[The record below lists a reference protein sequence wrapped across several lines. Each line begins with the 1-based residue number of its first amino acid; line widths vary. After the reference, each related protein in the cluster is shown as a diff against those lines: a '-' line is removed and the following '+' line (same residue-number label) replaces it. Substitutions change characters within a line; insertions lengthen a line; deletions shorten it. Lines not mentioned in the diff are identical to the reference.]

1 MKDANKLW
9 GFIKKHKPRILTA
22 TPRESRGPIAKRSG
36 EDKIIWMKVNFGVK
50 RNDVY
55 TVKRKDKKH
64 FNTAHDGRPNV
75 LIDDHLGNIEEWRV
89 GGGLGVHHTSAD
101 SSIKQLKSIGFK

>member
-1 MKDANKLW
+1 MNFKDYLTEFDNPQIYCDMDGVLADFQGAFNKQFGGNFKDARWPELPEDWFLNLPKMKDANRLW

-50 RNDVY
+50 RNDV
-55 TVKRKDKKH
+55 
-64 FNTAHDGRPNV
+64 
-75 LIDDHLGNIEEWRV
+75 
-89 GGGLGVHHTSAD
+89 
-101 SSIKQLKSIGFK
+101 

>member
-1 MKDANKLW
+1 MQTLIRPALYNTM
-9 GFIKKHKPRILTA
+9 HRVTA
-22 TPRESRGPIAKRSG
+22 LQNISS
-36 EDKIIWMKVNFGVK
+36 

-75 LIDDHLGNIEEWRV
+75 LIDDHIKNIEEWRV